1 MTNKSKLF
9 CQNSSLSRHFQQVI
23 QTTGLSLDLC
33 LVYRDRTEKKED
45 LQITCTPKC
54 SASQSDGLEKADLGS
69 GRAEES
75 PANMAQVWKW

>member
-1 MTNKSKLF
+1 M
-9 CQNSSLSRHFQQVI
+9 
-23 QTTGLSLDLC
+23 
-33 LVYRDRTEKKED
+33 YRDRTEKKED